1 MFASPG
7 EMLHFASPG
16 SPAPLH
22 RSPPSPR
29 GSFLLPRGSI
39 FSPRG
44 SMCVEESNRK
54 LPIIN
59 PLVRLPESFISQAL
73 LANADTLCAA
83 VSPLMD
89 HDDSLLE
96 GFYERCVMNN
106 YFGIGIDAKIS
117 LAFHQKREEHPEQC
131 RSRARNYMW
140 YGVLGSREAL
150 KRSCRKLEQRL
161 TLECDG
167 QRIPLPSLQGIV
179 VLNIPSFMGGTN
191 FWGGSKSDECFL
203 APSFDDRILEVVAV
217 FGSVQMAA
225 SRILSA
231 QSHRIAQCSSVQI
244 GILGD
249 EGVPI
254 QVDGEA
260 WVQPPGMI
268 RIIHKNR
275 MQMLC
280 RNRALESSLRSW
292 EEKQRHHQESKPAAA
307 PAPPLCV
314 NQTDDER
321 LALLR
326 FIEAASSLIK
336 CVKLLAIASRAQLPE
351 QLYMRAEQTSARLEA
366 LHPGGKI
373 VETADLPKLVTQLVV
388 SSRQLHE
395 DACIAAS
402 EAKDELAPKLGS
414 ALLVMANQLHMA
426 STDPTTG
433 ITTFLSEEQSKS
445 RSPLPGLGWLRLRG
459 LRRGSEDKSS
469 RMGRA
474 AVESWGAQE
483 VAAWL
488 SSVGLAEY
496 RESFTQHDIQGREL
510 LSLGRRDL
518 RELGVEKLGHVKRI
532 LQGIKDLQT
541 S

>member
-1 MFASPG
+1 MMHLAP
-7 EMLHFASPG
+7 PG
-16 SPAPLH
+16 SPALGGH
-22 RSPPSPR
+22 SRSPSPR
-29 GSFLLPRGSI
+29 GSIFNPNHRGS
-39 FSPRG
+39 FFSPSPRG
-44 SMCVEESNRK
+44 SVSQQQATEQGETNRK

-59 PLVRLPESFISQAL
+59 PLVRLPAWPNVSGTTGGLGFISQAL

-89 HDDSLLE
+89 HDDSVLE

-203 APSFDDRILEVVAV
+203 APSFDDRVLEVVAV
-217 FGSVQMAA
+217 FGSVQMAT

-244 GILGD
+244 SILGD
-249 EGVPI
+249 EGVPV

-280 RNRALESSLRSW
+280 RNRSLENSLRSW
-292 EEKQRHHQESKPAAA
+292 EEKMKQQQEKVPVST
-307 PAPPLCV
+307 LGT

-321 LALLR
+321 LALLK
-326 FIEAASSLIK
+326 FIEAATSLVK
-336 CVKLLAIASRAQLPE
+336 CVKLLSIAHPTLPE
-351 QLYMRAEQTSARLEA
+351 QLYRRAEQTSARLES

-373 VETADLPKLVTQLVV
+373 VETAELPSLVTQMVAM
-388 SSRQLHE
+388 SRLLHD
-395 DACIAAS
+395 DACMAVA
-402 EAKDELAPKLGS
+402 EHVPTKGEDDLAPKLS
-414 ALLVMANQLHMA
+414 TAVLAMTAQLQLTH
-426 STDPTTG
+426 TDPATG
-433 ITTFLSEEQSKS
+433 LTAFLTEEQ
-445 RSPLPGLGWLRLRG
+445 
-459 LRRGSEDKSS
+459 
-469 RMGRA
+469 
-474 AVESWGAQE
+474 VCQI
-483 VAAWL
+483 
-488 SSVGLAEY
+488 
-496 RESFTQHDIQGREL
+496 F
-510 LSLGRRDL
+510 
-518 RELGVEKLGHVKRI
+518 I
-532 LQGIKDLQT
+532 LQTICYKNIIKPLT
-541 S
+541 RAIR